1 VDDETV
7 TIRYRD
13 TMLQDRVPV
22 SQLRA
27 IIADK
32 VSLREQLKKL

>member
-1 VDDETV
+1 VQDETV

-13 TMLQDRVPV
+13 SMEQERVSV

-32 VSLREQLKKL
+32 VSMQEQLKKL